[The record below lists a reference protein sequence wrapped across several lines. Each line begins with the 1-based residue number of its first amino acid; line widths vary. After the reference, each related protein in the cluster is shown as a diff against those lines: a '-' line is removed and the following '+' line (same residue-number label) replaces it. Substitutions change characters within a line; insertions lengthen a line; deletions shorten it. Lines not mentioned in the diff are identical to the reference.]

1 MATKTEFGGPEVKV
15 GIALASTTRTPGTP
29 RILNVNVRGSTFCS
43 ARLGLIY

>member
-29 RILNVNVRGSTFCS
+29 RILNVNVMLFV
-43 ARLGLIY
+43 LIIQA